1 RNPRPLGRG
10 GCQQVIDEKVV
21 LLVISVGKRE
31 GSDVYHMA
39 DTR

>member
-1 RNPRPLGRG
+1 
-10 GCQQVIDEKVV
+10 VIDEKVV